1 MDILTTRVISGKR
14 AILVDRE
21 YQTLCRVYREGQA
34 IFDAQSHS
42 RCPQFSIES
51 REFAREESKN
61 ANPHQIRID
70 DVDASSFDQFL
81 YFVYTGEP
89 MTSVLASNEDLLKLA
104 KRYQLETLKT
114 LYRAAL
120 LY

>member
-61 ANPHQIRID
+61 AN
-70 DVDASSFDQFL
+70 S
-81 YFVYTGEP
+81 GG
-89 MTSVLASNEDLLKLA
+89 KL
-104 KRYQLETLKT
+104 
-114 LYRAAL
+114 
-120 LY
+120 